1 MIRAALH
8 TDESEIWWVYL
19 LEGIAAIV
27 FGLLLPM
34 GSLLL
39 SFSVSS
45 TRARRAAADR
55 GCGPYFLGL
64 PPPRVGLA
72 PPANFLRLSP
82 ASGSRFPT
90 LNVDLHDAGG
100 SRQANIVQPQGR
112 PGDQIIEVDGQSST
126 GSPNWTSLI
135 KAITTAL
142 NR

>member
-1 MIRAALH
+1 MVRAALH

-64 PPPRVGLA
+64 PTPRVGLA
-72 PPANFLRLSP
+72 PSANFLRLLP
-82 ASGSRFPT
+82 ASGSAIPYT
-90 LNVDLHDAGG
+90 VDLHDTVGG
-100 SRQANIVQPQGR
+100 RQANIV
-112 PGDQIIEVDGQSST
+112 
-126 GSPNWTSLI
+126 NH
-135 KAITTAL
+135 KATWEI
-142 NR
+142 